1 MSDLSISSRLEP
13 LIPQGKWAAAAILIG
28 TLIGFSSAVICVRWN
43 IAILGFNLSFVISPL
58 IAGYVETY
66 VAHKKHGKSTG
77 AISALLIFII
87 INIYGWFFTGNDIT
101 LNFMTLGAIGLTI
114 QAAVPILANYLI
126 FVVFLGTITFVLG
139 YLGGFISEIINK
151 VSRKEK
157 ENEDAEEMELIDLNQ
172 FGVMVVSAS
181 EIQGQRI
188 VKNLGIVSGEDIF
201 KPKLKGIKSKNQ
213 DKTIPLPKKLNAQME
228 LALNKALSILM
239 QNAKDRGANG
249 VIELEIDYTDIG
261 GIKGS
266 EIMVTING
274 NAILL
279 EK

>member
-1 MSDLSISSRLEP
+1 MSDSSISSRLKS
-13 LIPQGKWAAAAILIG
+13 LIPQGKWAVAAIFIG

-43 IAILGFNLSFVISPL
+43 IAIFGFNLSFVISPL

-126 FVVFLGTITFVLG
+126 FVVFLGTLTFVLG
-139 YLGGFISEIINK
+139 YLGGFISKVISK
-151 VSRKEK
+151 VSQK
-157 ENEDAEEMELIDLNQ
+157 ENEDTEEMEIIDLNQ

-181 EIQGQRI
+181 EIQGHRI

-201 KPKLKGIKSKNQ
+201 KPKLKGINSKNQ
-213 DKTIPLPKKLNAQME
+213 EKTIPLPKKLSAQMD

-239 QNAKDRGANG
+239 QNAKDIGANG

-261 GIKGS
+261 GIKGN